1 VNQIQLEGR
10 EKRKKISDS
19 CFVLATLHNAL
30 LKHDDFKVFSLQT
43 NCDAF
48 GSFSKTNFL
57 YPLHWIFCHRVVK
70 FHLPPQKKNYLRM
83 MITLVAS
90 QIEEKNMVEK
100 HTIHPII
107 IIWASCWSMLLMKI
121 NGCNTY

>member
-1 VNQIQLEGR
+1 MTSKLFPFKQTVMP
-10 EKRKKISDS
+10 
-19 CFVLATLHNAL
+19 FVLSPKQTFGTLYMGFL
-30 LKHDDFKVFSLQT
+30 SLR
-43 NCDAF
+43 CEI
-48 GSFSKTNFL
+48 S
-57 YPLHWIFCHRVVK
+57 
-70 FHLPPQKKNYLRM
+70 PPTPPKNYLTM

-107 IIWASCWSMLLMKI
+107 IIWASWWSMLLMKI

>member
-1 VNQIQLEGR
+1 LV
-10 EKRKKISDS
+10 
-19 CFVLATLHNAL
+19 TLHNAL
-30 LKHDDFKVFSLQT
+30 LKYDDFKAFSLQT

-48 GSFSKTNFL
+48 CSFSKTNFW
-57 YPLHWIFCHRVVK
+57 YPLHGIFVIALWNFTPH
-70 FHLPPQKKNYLRM
+70 PPKKNYLTM

-107 IIWASCWSMLLMKI
+107 IIWASWWSMLLMKI
-121 NGCNTY
+121 NGCNTH